1 MTTRLEKNSALAPE
15 TNTQTNAVSPE
26 LDASLNHL
34 IKPDTLTPDTL
45 TSDMMPS
52 GASVSADD
60 TLVEFASAL
69 GNPEYFAEIIAALS
83 EEEKEELARI
93 LDQAPI
99 ETAAGDAVALVG
111 GGGSQYSDDLGNA
124 IDLLERQGVIDPTE
138 LAFGLIANQP
148 DTTDRGNTSNLSTPP
163 APFLSLS
170 LDLLP
175 YSVRD
180 QGTFGNQ
187 PITLRGGDGNDVLV
201 DSGVIVGDGANN
213 VYQISFAHNL
223 SPTDTILLQGF
234 PAGTVLNQG
243 TMVPGSNGTAWE
255 VTAPFSSI
263 IFSADNSWAAGY
275 YNIQATSGGLSSS
288 VTITHQT
295 STSFGDDQITGLATD
310 DTIFGD
316 GAFLNNVVTGDDVI
330 NGGGGND
337 RLHGDSNYL
346 TSSVGGDDTVSGGS
360 GDDIIFGDASVINN
374 SVCGNDTVYGGDGND
389 TIYGDGSSLND
400 SSGGDDTLHGGN
412 GNDLIIGDSNSLNTY
427 SSTLSLSGGND
438 TIYGGAGNDTIMGD
452 ASFQSGYISGFGFN
466 FAQGGDDI
474 IDGGDGDDIIY
485 GDSHTY
491 AMSSGYGVGGD
502 DVITGGRGNDTMY
515 GLDGNDRFVFRQ
527 ADIATN
533 GPVETDTIKDFK
545 FDDVLDLGD
554 LLNTAETASNLDQYL
569 DFIQGT
575 NGVSIHI
582 DSNLDGTIDH
592 TIVLENHSLSTLGGS
607 AGTSDNDILTNMLN
621 QNSLDTLA

>member
-15 TNTQTNAVSPE
+15 TNTQTNSVSQE

-34 IKPDTLTPDTL
+34 IKSDALTPDTL

-111 GGGSQYSDDLGNA
+111 GGGSQYNDDLGNA

-148 DTTDRGNTSNLSTPP
+148 DTTDRGNTGNLNTPP

-187 PITLRGGDGNDVLV
+187 PITLRGGDGNDILI
-201 DSGVIVGDGANN
+201 DSGIIVGDGANN

-263 IFSADNSWAAGY
+263 IFSADNSWAAGS

-316 GAFLNNVVTGDDVI
+316 GTFLNNVVAGDDVI

-337 RLHGDSNYL
+337 HLHGDSNYL
-346 TSSVGGDDTVSGGS
+346 TSSVGGDDTLNGGA
-360 GDDIIFGDASVINN
+360 GRDIIFGDAAVIGN
-374 SVCGNDTVYGGDGND
+374 SLCGNDIIHGDDGND
-389 TIYGDGSSLND
+389 DIYGDGSLLND
-400 SSGGDDTLHGGN
+400 SNGGNDVLYGGNGDDAIIGDAATINVFDTNTYSGGDD
-412 GNDLIIGDSNSLNTY
+412 I
-427 SSTLSLSGGND
+427 
-438 TIYGGAGNDTIMGD
+438 IYGGSGNDRIWGD
-452 ASFQSGYISGFGFN
+452 AIHQNGYIPGVGFN
-466 FAQGGDDI
+466 FALGGDDI
-474 IDGGDGDDIIY
+474 IDGGDGDDIIF
-485 GDSHTY
+485 GDSQFY
-491 AMSSGYGVGGD
+491 PMSSGYGVGGD

-515 GLDGNDRFVFRQ
+515 GVDGNDRFVFRQ
-527 ADIATN
+527 ADIAIN
-533 GPVETDTIKDFK
+533 GPAETDTIKDFR
-545 FDDVLDLGD
+545 FDDVIDLGD

-569 DFIQGT
+569 DFSQGT

-592 TIVLENHSLSTLGGS
+592 TIVLENHTLSSLGWPN
-607 AGTSDNDILTNMLN
+607 GTSDTDILTNMLN